1 MIVRRF
7 WAGIFFIA
15 FVLLGTLPLESVEA
29 KPVEIP
35 VNVGVG
41 PLAATFFGP
50 IAEDQRYHWGLELKL
65 AAIIDKAVLKSQRK
79 RVPKRFR
86 GMVDRMG
93 QVEIGHLLIPDRFFI
108 SPRLKNT
115 AIYGVT
121 FRPIGINQPLVKSP
135 FRLTIGAGLM
145 LTYAYI
151 NTRYSADVLS
161 DQRKT
166 PEGTTHFLRP
176 GLEFKAEL
184 TIPITR
190 SFLISG
196 GWSSALYPPQKVGE
210 GIASFG
216 GTEGTIWHV
225 GRAFAMIHIRFPYMV
240 NL

>member
-1 MIVRRF
+1 MRALKILFLLLVTIC
-7 WAGIFFIA
+7 GIW
-15 FVLLGTLPLESVEA
+15 VPEEGDA
-29 KPVEIP
+29 KPAEIP
-35 VNVGVG
+35 INVGVG
-41 PLAATFFGP
+41 PLGATFFGP
-50 IAEDQRYHWGLELKL
+50 IAEDQRYHWGLELKI

-151 NTRYSADVLS
+151 NTSYGPEVLPNE
-161 DQRKT
+161 RKT

-176 GLEFKAEL
+176 GLDLKAEL
-184 TIPITR
+184 TIPLTR
-190 SFLISG
+190 NFLISG
-196 GWSSALYPPQKVGE
+196 GWSSAFYPPQKVGE

-216 GTEGTIWHV
+216 GTEGAIWHV
-225 GRAFAMIHIRFPYMV
+225 GRAFAMIHIRFPYTV